1 MGNRAMPSQ
10 KDTVVVT
17 PQNGIQNRQVT
28 KGNTANRVTVRYI
41 ENHATR
47 SCEDNHV
54 TAR

>member
-17 PQNGIQNRQVT
+17 PQNGIQNLQVT